1 MSTPP
6 PRSDRPTTD
15 EPRAPGALVVED
27 LRSVRRWLILL
38 GLIAVVAVGV
48 AAFALIR
55 GAESDEESADRDR
68 VVVLERQ
75 LKQRL
80 AQLDRR
86 LRGTSEESDVNKL
99 ERRVRRT
106 GEESDVRRLDRRLRR
121 LEGDLVD
128 AVDQAAD
135 ANQGLGRLARRVD
148 GLSRDVRGL
157 RRR

>member
-6 PRSDRPTTD
+6 SRSDRPATD
-15 EPRAPGALVVED
+15 EPRSLAVED

-38 GLIAVVAVGV
+38 GLIAVAAIGV

-80 AQLDRR
+80 AQVDRR

-99 ERRVRRT
+99 ERRVRRS
-106 GEESDVRRLDRRLRR
+106 GEESDVVRLDRRLRR

-128 AVDQAAD
+128 AVDGAAD

-148 GLSRDVRGL
+148 GLSRAVRAL